1 MKAIV
6 KQYAWVLALL
16 VVGCARGRPATPP
29 PPPPE
34 TVTVASPPEREPT
47 LVAPPEPPAL
57 APSADTPDAVF
68 GAALPATFESERAP
82 RPPVR
87 VGAVTVTGPR
97 SAELTQRELLARVPG
112 LMRCYDAALAR
123 SPKSGGSMR
132 VRLVVLGTGAVK
144 SAQVVQ
150 KQGSLDPQ
158 LADCAQ
164 RELARTTFP
173 RAVPAQVEVAFPV
186 VFSPNP

>member
-1 MKAIV
+1 M
-6 KQYAWVLALL
+6 KQYTWVLALL
-16 VVGCARGRPATPP
+16 VVGCARGRPATPS
-29 PPPPE
+29 PPPE

-47 LVAPPEPPAL
+47 LVAPAEPPL

-68 GAALPATFESERAP
+68 GAALPSTFESERAP

-97 SAELTQRELLARVPG
+97 SDELTQRELLTRVPG

-144 SAQVVQ
+144 SALVVQ